1 LTNPNVIKVLTRG
14 QRGLPGADG
23 TDGVDGA
30 DGADGADG
38 TAGTAAYEDHGTVV
52 SGTVTLDRGSTN
64 VAVHRVVVGAN
75 ITISTDGWPATGTYG
90 ELLVEQANGGAYTV
104 AFADTITWL
113 TVDSSVPEFQASGTD
128 FYVLFSHDGGTTIYG
143 APITDFSAASL
154 TDENQALSGGVTV
167 TEKDLG
173 TVSSGTT
180 TLDMGDRPMHKYTNG
195 GAHTLNPG
203 AVIGTTLI
211 AITNNASAGAIT
223 TAGWTKVAGD
233 SFTTTNGH
241 KFLCSAS
248 VSAVGSL
255 LTVQAMQ

>member
-1 LTNPNVIKVLTRG
+1 LTNPSVIKVITRG
-14 QRGLPGADG
+14 SRGLPGADG

-30 DGADGADG
+30 DGAAGADG
-38 TAGTAAYEDHGTVV
+38 TSGVGGYEDHGTVV
-52 SGTVTLDRGSTN
+52 DGTVTFDRDDNT
-64 VAVHRVVVGAN
+64 VVHRVVVGAD
-75 ITISTDGWPATGTYG
+75 IIISTDNWPATGTYG
-90 ELLVEQANGGAYTV
+90 ELLVEQANGGSYAVT
-104 AFADTITWL
+104 FADTITWL
-113 TVDSSVPEFQASGTD
+113 TADASVPDFHAAGTD
-128 FYVLFSHDGGTTIYG
+128 FYVLFTHDGGTTIYG
-143 APITDFSAASL
+143 APITDNSSASL
-154 TDENQALSGGVTV
+154 TEENQALSGGVTV

-173 TVSSGTT
+173 TISSGTT
-180 TLDMGDRPMHKYTNG
+180 TLDMGDRPMHEYING

-203 AVIGTTLI
+203 AVIGSTLI